1 MKNFSGHK
9 IQRKRFREIL
19 SSPRKPTV
27 AGAATLVTAVQIEP
41 RRLLHQCISRFG
53 SNASTDLVA
62 MPSSQM
68 RFVATFVSYLFC
80 SAIADLS
87 PSQHHTSAACTATR
101 FWCCFR
107 RRSTCSPW
115 PPCEVGS
122 NMTTPAASRTS
133 SSSGRSGDDIDN
145 AARDSKNGDT
155 KDISQSE
162 KSFLEKDLEAALD
175 SFDNLFCRRCLV
187 FDCQLHGCSQDLVF
201 LVLKLGRFFNAT
213 SSAQADVE
221 EKCSGATPKLVLQ
234 LMNIKGLI
242 ITHVKSHLQMYRSKK
257 VEDTNNQVV
266 IADHHK
272 LLIENGERNNVY
284 NLSQLPM
291 LQSYSN

>member
-1 MKNFSGHK
+1 
-9 IQRKRFREIL
+9 
-19 SSPRKPTV
+19 
-27 AGAATLVTAVQIEP
+27 
-41 RRLLHQCISRFG
+41 
-53 SNASTDLVA
+53 
-62 MPSSQM
+62 
-68 RFVATFVSYLFC
+68 
-80 SAIADLS
+80 
-87 PSQHHTSAACTATR
+87 

-133 SSSGRSGDDIDN
+133 SSSGRSGDDIGFKTHFSWIN
-145 AARDSKNGDT
+145 
-155 KDISQSE
+155 
-162 KSFLEKDLEAALD
+162 
-175 SFDNLFCRRCLV
+175 
-187 FDCQLHGCSQDLVF
+187 
-201 LVLKLGRFFNAT
+201 VLKLGRFFNAT

-221 EKCSGATPKLVLQ
+221 EKCSGQHMLGSNVLPVPSLMLTFMRWTPNLHLRFVHAVQRLGGQERATPKLVLQ

-291 LQSYSN
+291 LQSY